1 MDFREYQA
9 RSRESA
15 AYGNAG
21 LQYAIFG
28 LASEAGEVSD
38 IIKRRMRQAQRADAK
53 PSPADIEAFIDE
65 LGDVLWYVAACCHEL
80 HIDMEFVASNNL
92 QKLLGRKEGGKILDR
107 LGELTER

>member
-1 MDFREYQA
+1 MNFAEYQT
-9 RSRESA
+9 RSRDSA

-21 LQYAIFG
+21 LLYAILG

-53 PSPADIEAFIDE
+53 PSSTDIVALVNE

-92 QKLLGRKEGGKILDR
+92 QKLFGRKQA
-107 LGELTER
+107 GELTER